1 VDNRKKE
8 WIVYNSSD
16 TYCQPLL
23 GKIHS
28 KLGLNKAS
36 IKHWNLSSQYSN
48 QIVPCTGCSLTTNST
63 QQGDADNGCN
73 ILINPRKAAVINVKK
88 NSAGTEGR
96 VISPLFNFNKKIL
109 VKPKRNEYKRLNL
122 NLQPMEIDLIHK
134 WISSEIIKKEPK
146 DIFWDLKR
154 INKQIYE
161 IYTDGSLNFQASN
174 NISDVI
180 MDY

>member
-1 VDNRKKE
+1 
-8 WIVYNSSD
+8 
-16 TYCQPLL
+16 
-23 GKIHS
+23 
-28 KLGLNKAS
+28 
-36 IKHWNLSSQYSN
+36 
-48 QIVPCTGCSLTTNST
+48 
-63 QQGDADNGCN
+63 
-73 ILINPRKAAVINVKK
+73 
-88 NSAGTEGR
+88 
-96 VISPLFNFNKKIL
+96 
-109 VKPKRNEYKRLNL
+109 
-122 NLQPMEIDLIHK
+122 MEIDLIHK